1 MKETYIIK
9 KSLNNRL
16 FGESTSIPN
25 ETSKQKLINAY
36 SFMLIL
42 SDSFNESNR
51 KFGQKLTPSYDG
63 FAIEDWQKDIS
74 TRIKELDTIY
84 CFSSVTFTCI
94 SDGGIEY
101 TLCDGTVVQSSCRFG
116 VNVLKECIRKDSLK
130 GFEDRKKPIRSAT
143 IRDVRYTF
151 PCKGDVTTTT
161 TTSK

>member
-130 GFEDRKKPIRSAT
+130 GFEDRKKPIRPAT